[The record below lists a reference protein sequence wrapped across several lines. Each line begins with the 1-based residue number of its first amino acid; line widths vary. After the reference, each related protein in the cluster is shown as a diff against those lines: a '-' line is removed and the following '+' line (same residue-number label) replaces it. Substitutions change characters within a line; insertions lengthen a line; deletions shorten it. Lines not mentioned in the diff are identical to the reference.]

1 MSENIGIIIITS
13 FGIFAMIVIT
23 YLVSKIMI
31 NTTRYSRSK
40 HH

>member
-1 MSENIGIIIITS
+1 MNENMGIIIITS
-13 FGIFAMIVIT
+13 FGILAMIAIA